1 MTRNVTAELLV
12 LRKRAA
18 TWILLGIWTLLGVF
32 FAYVVPYALDPEDA
46 PGGLG
51 QFFPESL
58 TGTLLEGFPFFGG
71 VFALMLGVFALGSE
85 YGWST
90 PRTLFT
96 QGPGR
101 LRVFA
106 SKLVALGMILV
117 PFVLTLFAAGAVA
130 SYVIAQIEDAPV
142 NWPSAWLLVRA
153 MAAGWLILAVWAA
166 LGTLLGVLT
175 RGTSLAIGVGILY
188 ALVIEGLL
196 SAFTDSVSL
205 LEPLTDVFLRA
216 NGYSLAVALGASA
229 DSIEASG
236 PGSFGGPFV
245 DSAQALVVL
254 VAFTAGF
261 LALRDSCFDA
271 GTSRDR
277 ELGRGLDLARRRHA
291 GAGAR
296 LGYRKR
302 CRLRCPARGPVE
314 LPAAGEAGHE
324 DAAERVSGSRGVVNR
339 DRGSLD
345 PFDAVAGSHEHAVRS
360 GGDQGRRGARA
371 GQGRGGCRG
380 IVVTGQERGLA
391 FVRSEDG
398 TPGEQR
404 RRKPSRR
411 RRVHHHRHAA
421 CGGAL
426 GTLHDDLVLELE
438 AQQGTPG
445 PSEIELL
452 EGPLHVVCPEHVVG
466 AGGDGDLILALLVD
480 HDRGDPRRG
489 SLDAGHSRYTHAL
502 PGEVLD
508 QPAAELVGSDGSD
521 QGDGGSRAR
530 RRDGLV
536 GALAATGHLEAAA
549 RDCLAGARQGTDAHE
564 QVGVERAD
572 HEQLWRI
579 AHRAAPSRSTDETT
593 RSQNPAVSSST
604 ATRALGGRPR
614 TPKRSQT
621 VAPRVW
627 VPWSSTAT

>member
-51 QFFPESL
+51 QFMPESL

-106 SKLVALGMILV
+106 AKLVALGIILV

-142 NWPSAWLLVRA
+142 NWPSAWLLVQA

-216 NGYSLAVALGASA
+216 NGYSIAVALGASA

-261 LALRDSCFDA
+261 LALA
-271 GTSRDR
+271 G
-277 ELGRGLDLARRRHA
+277 
-291 GAGAR
+291 
-296 LGYRKR
+296 
-302 CRLRCPARGPVE
+302 
-314 LPAAGEAGHE
+314 
-324 DAAERVSGSRGVVNR
+324 
-339 DRGSLD
+339 
-345 PFDAVAGSHEHAVRS
+345 
-360 GGDQGRRGARA
+360 
-371 GQGRGGCRG
+371 
-380 IVVTGQERGLA
+380 
-391 FVRSEDG
+391 
-398 TPGEQR
+398 
-404 RRKPSRR
+404 
-411 RRVHHHRHAA
+411 
-421 CGGAL
+421 
-426 GTLHDDLVLELE
+426 
-438 AQQGTPG
+438 
-445 PSEIELL
+445 LL
-452 EGPLHVVCPEHVVG
+452 L
-466 AGGDGDLILALLVD
+466 
-480 HDRGDPRRG
+480 
-489 SLDAGHSRYTHAL
+489 
-502 PGEVLD
+502 
-508 QPAAELVGSDGSD
+508 
-521 QGDGGSRAR
+521 R
-530 RRDGLV
+530 RRDV
-536 GALAATGHLEAAA
+536 T
-549 RDCLAGARQGTDAHE
+549 
-564 QVGVERAD
+564 
-572 HEQLWRI
+572 
-579 AHRAAPSRSTDETT
+579 
-593 RSQNPAVSSST
+593 
-604 ATRALGGRPR
+604 
-614 TPKRSQT
+614 
-621 VAPRVW
+621 
-627 VPWSSTAT
+627 

>member
-18 TWILLGIWTLLGVF
+18 TWILLGIWTLLGIF

-51 QFFPESL
+51 QFMPESL

-106 SKLVALGMILV
+106 AKLVALGIILV

-216 NGYSLAVALGASA
+216 NGYSIAVALGASA

-261 LALRDSCFDA
+261 LALA
-271 GTSRDR
+271 G
-277 ELGRGLDLARRRHA
+277 
-291 GAGAR
+291 
-296 LGYRKR
+296 
-302 CRLRCPARGPVE
+302 
-314 LPAAGEAGHE
+314 
-324 DAAERVSGSRGVVNR
+324 
-339 DRGSLD
+339 
-345 PFDAVAGSHEHAVRS
+345 
-360 GGDQGRRGARA
+360 
-371 GQGRGGCRG
+371 
-380 IVVTGQERGLA
+380 
-391 FVRSEDG
+391 
-398 TPGEQR
+398 
-404 RRKPSRR
+404 
-411 RRVHHHRHAA
+411 
-421 CGGAL
+421 
-426 GTLHDDLVLELE
+426 
-438 AQQGTPG
+438 
-445 PSEIELL
+445 LL
-452 EGPLHVVCPEHVVG
+452 L
-466 AGGDGDLILALLVD
+466 
-480 HDRGDPRRG
+480 
-489 SLDAGHSRYTHAL
+489 
-502 PGEVLD
+502 
-508 QPAAELVGSDGSD
+508 
-521 QGDGGSRAR
+521 R
-530 RRDGLV
+530 RRDV
-536 GALAATGHLEAAA
+536 T
-549 RDCLAGARQGTDAHE
+549 
-564 QVGVERAD
+564 
-572 HEQLWRI
+572 
-579 AHRAAPSRSTDETT
+579 
-593 RSQNPAVSSST
+593 
-604 ATRALGGRPR
+604 
-614 TPKRSQT
+614 
-621 VAPRVW
+621 
-627 VPWSSTAT
+627 